1 MTGKSLCL
9 LLFFLHGYSGY
20 LPILLRS
27 HRIGRQNEMIS
38 NAHRSVLETEEMG
51 MEITSELARNREKI
65 ESSRAKVAYSSFM
78 LCYAKLRV
86 IQQHV
91 FIAGC

>member
-1 MTGKSLCL
+1 MFL
-9 LLFFLHGYSGY
+9 LHGYSGY

-38 NAHRSVLETEEMG
+38 NAHRSVLETEEVG

-65 ESSRAKVAYSSFM
+65 ESSRAKVALIKVLTICFVN
-78 LCYAKLRV
+78 LL
-86 IQQHV
+86 I
-91 FIAGC
+91 F